1 MKQYT
6 YTDSSNQIFNYQIS
20 LLRGKEVLHTRTLWE
35 EVFAEDSEIFTDY
48 YFSHKAEKNITFVCT
63 YENVIVSMVHMT
75 PYHMNVK
82 GNIISTFYIVGVAT
96 KPGHRHRGLMATLLQ
111 EVFTYAK
118 EVNSPFVFLMPAD
131 PAIYTPFGFSY
142 IYARPE
148 YEIPVA
154 LSSPEVYINHF
165 ENSDLTVTFINSAQD
180 ESLLCKLSGFA
191 EEILTKQYD
200 YFIPHTTD
208 YFHTLLLELK
218 SQNGGIFILTKEDRI
233 VGYFLYATEGKPFIQ
248 EMLLSPELDFS
259 SCGIMSTRIPIQQ
272 KEKKP
277 IIMAKNTGLYVDTNV
292 MDYVNL
298 LSNLKGC
305 INEIV

>member
-6 YTDSSNQIFNYQIS
+6 YTTSSNQIYNYQIT
-20 LLRGKEVLHTRTLWE
+20 LLRGKEVLQTRTLWE
-35 EVFAEDSEIFTDY
+35 EVFAEDSENFTDY

-63 YENVIVSMVHMT
+63 YENVIISMIHMT

-96 KPGHRHRGLMATLLQ
+96 KPEHRHRGLMATLLQ

-148 YEIPVA
+148 YEIPA
-154 LSSPEVYINHF
+154 CLSSPEVYINYF
-165 ENSDLTVTFINSAQD
+165 QDSDLTATFIDSVQYNSV
-180 ESLLCKLSGFA
+180 LCKLSTFA
-191 EEILTKQYD
+191 EETLSKQYD

-218 SQNGGIFILTKEDRI
+218 SQNGGIFVFTKEDRI
-233 VGYFLYATEGKPFIQ
+233 VGYFLYAAEGKPFIQ
-248 EMLLSPELDFS
+248 EMLLSPEADFS
-259 SCGIMSTRIPIQQ
+259 FCNIMSTCVPVQQ

-277 IIMAKNTGLYVDTNV
+277 IIMAKNIDSHTSTSVL
-292 MDYVNL
+292 DYVNL